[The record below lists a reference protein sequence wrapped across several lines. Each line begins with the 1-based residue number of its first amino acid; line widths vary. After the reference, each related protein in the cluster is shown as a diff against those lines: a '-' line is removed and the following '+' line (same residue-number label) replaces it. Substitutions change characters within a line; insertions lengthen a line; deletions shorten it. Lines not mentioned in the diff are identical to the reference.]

1 MKLNLNN
8 ASLRISAGLKKQFPA
23 DRIPQ
28 VAFSGRSNVGKSSLI
43 NSLLGRKSLARVSG
57 EPGKTITINFYDIDG
72 KLYFVDLPGYG
83 YAKRTKADQEK
94 WSALTDGFF
103 TSNRNIDSVKLVCQL
118 IDSRTGPTK
127 DDLGMIDYLQQTGTP
142 YVTVAT
148 KYDKLNATEK
158 KRFLESLGS
167 EPLTKGRS
175 CICCSARTGEGKD
188 ELWAMI
194 LKSCGI

>member
-1 MKLNLNN
+1 MRLNLNN
-8 ASLRISAGLKKQFPA
+8 ANLKISAGLKKQFPA

-43 NSLLGRKSLARVSG
+43 NALLNRKNLARVSG

-72 KLYFVDLPGYG
+72 KVYFVDLPGYG
-83 YAKRTKADQEK
+83 YARRTKAEQEK

-127 DDLGMIDYLQQTGTP
+127 DDLSMIDYLDQTGMP
-142 YVTVAT
+142 FILVAT

-158 KRFLESLGS
+158 KKFREIISA
-167 EPLTKGRS
+167 EPLCACRP
-175 CICCSARTGEGKD
+175 CVCCSAKRGEGKD
-188 ELWAMI
+188 ELWARI
-194 LKSCGI
+194 AESCGL

>member
-8 ASLRISAGLKKQFPA
+8 ITLKISAGFKKQFPA

-43 NSLLGRKSLARVSG
+43 NSLLGRKSLARVSA

-72 KLYFVDLPGYG
+72 RLYFVDLPGYG

-94 WSALTDGFF
+94 WSSLTDGFF
-103 TSNRNIDSVKLVCQL
+103 TSNRNIDSVKLICQL
-118 IDSRTGPTK
+118 IDSRTGPTR
-127 DDLGMIDYLQQTGTP
+127 DDLAMIDYLQQTGMP

-148 KYDKLNATEK
+148 KYDKLNASEK
-158 KRFLESLGS
+158 KKFHDALQA
-167 EPLTKGRS
+167 EPLCADRP
-175 CICCSARTGEGKD
+175 CICCSSKTGEGRD

-194 LKSCGI
+194 TESCGL